1 MARPARVR
9 IRRRNPWVFL
19 RRRLFGWNVR
29 LDIASILF
37 GGERQLPCAGEVYGL
52 PPRRTKG
59 PHPEKVRQKAPSN
72 ESGGKVR
79 CYSPRRFTSGHLAG
93 SQARDR
99 SPSPKVSTV
108 GERPCGLGMAVI
120 SFEEAAERT
129 WARVVERAR
138 DQLPES
144 SFSMWFVGVRATS
157 LHDGVLEVTAPS
169 DYVRDWLAKHYLDL
183 IQGAATDFVGQPVR
197 VQLGAEREPERGLIA
212 QAQAQAPAPERQA
225 RTESERG
232 ARELPFPNFTFE
244 TFVAGPS
251 NRFAHAAAMAVAEAP
266 PSKAY
271 NPLFIYGGV
280 GLGKTHLLV
289 AIAHH
294 MHRLAPRFRVKY
306 VTSESF
312 MAEFIKA
319 VRERQGYQFA
329 ARHRDIDVLLVDDIQ
344 FLAKR
349 EETQTEFFHTFNA
362 LHEKERQIV
371 IASDRPPQ
379 ELGMEE
385 RLQSRFRLGLCV
397 DVQPPDLETR
407 IAILQL
413 KAQRESVHFP
423 DEVIEFVASK
433 FDQNIRELE
442 GALVRVVAWSDLT
455 GQPISQE
462 LVEHALED
470 LLPQAEAEIPP
481 QVILDET
488 ARYYGLSV
496 ADLVSKS
503 RSRPLTNARH
513 VAMYLIR
520 ETTGMTLPKIGEL
533 FDRDHTTALHGI
545 NKIDKNMRDRE
556 PVYRQVQDL
565 SRIIRNRT
573 RAL

>member
-1 MARPARVR
+1 
-9 IRRRNPWVFL
+9 
-19 RRRLFGWNVR
+19 
-29 LDIASILF
+29 
-37 GGERQLPCAGEVYGL
+37 
-52 PPRRTKG
+52 
-59 PHPEKVRQKAPSN
+59 
-72 ESGGKVR
+72 
-79 CYSPRRFTSGHLAG
+79 
-93 SQARDR
+93 
-99 SPSPKVSTV
+99 
-108 GERPCGLGMAVI
+108 MAVA
-120 SFEEAAERT
+120 FFAEAAERT
-129 WARVVERAR
+129 WAQVVDRAR
-138 DQLPES
+138 QELPES

-157 LHDGVLEVTAPS
+157 LHDGVLEVVAPS
-169 DYVRDWLAKHYLDL
+169 EYVRDRLAKNYLDL
-183 IQGAATDFVGQPVR
+183 IQAAATDALGHPIQIHLGADPEPVR
-197 VQLGAEREPERGLIA
+197 PPLGEPPPPPPTRQHAAPAAQLGAPG
-212 QAQAQAPAPERQA
+212 
-225 RTESERG
+225 
-232 ARELPFPNFTFE
+232 LPFPNYTFE

-251 NRFAHAAAMAVAEAP
+251 NRFAHAAAMAVAESP

-289 AIAHH
+289 AIGHH
-294 MHRLAPRFRVKY
+294 MHRLAPSLRVKY

-329 ARHRDIDVLLVDDIQ
+329 ARHRDVHVLMVDDIQ

-413 KAQRESVHFP
+413 KAQREAVHLP
-423 DEVIEFVASK
+423 EDVIEFMASK
-433 FDQNIRELE
+433 FDQSVRELE

-455 GQPISQE
+455 GQPIS
-462 LVEHALED
+462 LDLADHALED

-481 QVILDET
+481 QLILEET
-488 ARYYGLSV
+488 ARYYSLAV

-513 VAMYLIR
+513 VAMYLVR
-520 ETTGMTLPKIGEL
+520 ECTGMTLPKIGEL

-545 NKIDKNMRDRE
+545 NKIDKNLRDRE
-556 PVYRQVQDL
+556 LVYRQVQDL
-565 SRIIRNRT
+565 SRIIRNRS
-573 RAL
+573 RSL

>member
-1 MARPARVR
+1 
-9 IRRRNPWVFL
+9 
-19 RRRLFGWNVR
+19 
-29 LDIASILF
+29 
-37 GGERQLPCAGEVYGL
+37 
-52 PPRRTKG
+52 
-59 PHPEKVRQKAPSN
+59 
-72 ESGGKVR
+72 
-79 CYSPRRFTSGHLAG
+79 
-93 SQARDR
+93 
-99 SPSPKVSTV
+99 
-108 GERPCGLGMAVI
+108 MAVA
-120 SFEEAAERT
+120 SFEEAAATT
-129 WARVVERAR
+129 WSHVVDRAR
-138 DQLPES
+138 AELPES
-144 SFSMWFVGVRATS
+144 SFSMWFQDVHATT
-157 LHDGVLEVTAPS
+157 LHDGVLEVLAPS

-183 IQGAATDFVGQPVR
+183 IQSAATEAAGLPVR
-197 VQLGAEREPERGLIA
+197 IQLGAASPETGALQRDADIVVPERPA
-212 QAQAQAPAPERQA
+212 AEPPAPKM
-225 RTESERG
+225 G
-232 ARELPFPNFTFE
+232 APGLPFPNYTFE
-244 TFVAGPS
+244 AFVPGPS

-289 AIAHH
+289 AIGHQ
-294 MHRLAPRFRVKY
+294 MHRLSPRLRVKY

-329 ARHRDIDVLLVDDIQ
+329 ARYRDVDVLLVDDIQ

-413 KAQRESVHFP
+413 RAQREHVHVP
-423 DEVIEFVASK
+423 DDVIEFIASK

-455 GQPISQE
+455 GHPIATDLAEQ
-462 LVEHALED
+462 ALED

-481 QVILDET
+481 QLILEES
-488 ARYYGLSV
+488 AKYFGLSV
-496 ADLVSKS
+496 DDLTSPN
-503 RSRPLTNARH
+503 RSRPLTTARH
-513 VAMYLIR
+513 VAMYLMR
-520 ETTGMTLPKIGEL
+520 ECSGQSLVKIGET
-533 FDRDHTTALHGI
+533 FGGRDHTTARHGI
-545 NKIDKNMRDRE
+545 LKIERDMRARSTT
-556 PVYRQVQDL
+556 YRQVQDL
-565 SRIIRNRT
+565 SRIIRD
-573 RAL
+573 RARSA

>member
-1 MARPARVR
+1 VP
-9 IRRRNPWVFL
+9 
-19 RRRLFGWNVR
+19 G
-29 LDIASILF
+29 
-37 GGERQLPCAGEVYGL
+37 
-52 PPRRTKG
+52 
-59 PHPEKVRQKAPSN
+59 
-72 ESGGKVR
+72 
-79 CYSPRRFTSGHLAG
+79 
-93 SQARDR
+93 
-99 SPSPKVSTV
+99 
-108 GERPCGLGMAVI
+108 
-120 SFEEAAERT
+120 
-129 WARVVERAR
+129 
-138 DQLPES
+138 
-144 SFSMWFVGVRATS
+144 
-157 LHDGVLEVTAPS
+157 
-169 DYVRDWLAKHYLDL
+169 
-183 IQGAATDFVGQPVR
+183 
-197 VQLGAEREPERGLIA
+197 
-212 QAQAQAPAPERQA
+212 
-225 RTESERG
+225 
-232 ARELPFPNFTFE
+232 LPFPGYTFE
-244 TFVAGPS
+244 AFVAGPS

-280 GLGKTHLLV
+280 GLGKTHLIV
-289 AIAHH
+289 AIGHH
-294 MHRLAPRFRVKY
+294 MHRLAPRLRVKY

-329 ARHRDIDVLLVDDIQ
+329 ARYRDIDVLLVDDIQ

-413 KAQRESVHFP
+413 KAQREAVHVP
-423 DEVIEFVASK
+423 DDVIEFVASK

-455 GQPISQE
+455 GHPIGME
-462 LVEHALED
+462 LAEHALED

-481 QVILDET
+481 QLIVEET
-488 ARYYGLSV
+488 AKYFSLTV
-496 ADLVSKS
+496 DELVSKS
-503 RSRPLTNARH
+503 RSRPLTTARH
-513 VAMYLIR
+513 VAMYLVR
-520 ETTGMTLPKIGEL
+520 ECTGMTLPKIGEL

-545 NKIDKNMRDRE
+545 NKIDGSMRNRE

-565 SRIIRNRT
+565 SRIIRS
-573 RAL
+573 RARNL